1 MGKTIILTGGG
12 TAGHVT
18 PNRALIPLLQK
29 DGWTIHYIGSHTGIE
44 RELIAQFPDVTY
56 HGISSGKLRRYLD
69 LKNISDPFRVLAG
82 AFQARK
88 IVRQLKP
95 QVIFSKGGF
104 VTVPVVWAGASC
116 KVPVV
121 VHESDL
127 TPGLANKLAIPM
139 CRRLCTTFP
148 EAAKAAGEKGVCTG
162 SPIRPSLY
170 DGVREKGLAFAGL
183 PGKKP
188 VLLMMGGSLGAQA
201 INQAVDGCLD
211 RLLESYEIIHLRG
224 KGGLNPELSDKM
236 GYVQYEY
243 IQEELPDLLA
253 AADLILSR
261 AGANAIWEFAA
272 LNKPMLLIPL
282 PLSASRGDQILNAQS
297 FVKQGFARSLDQD
310 NMTSDT
316 LVEALA
322 ATWEDRETIIAAQKA
337 GDTRGGLMRLL
348 KEIYAAAGV
357 ITHKNQ

>member
-18 PNRALIPLLQK
+18 PNIALIPLLQK
-29 DGWTIHYIGSHTGIE
+29 DGWIIHYIGSHTGIE
-44 RELIAQFPDVTY
+44 KELIAQYPNVTY
-56 HGISSGKLRRYLD
+56 HSISSGKLRRYLD
-69 LKNISDPFRVLAG
+69 LKNLTDPFRILAG
-82 AFQARK
+82 AFQARNL
-88 IVRQLKP
+88 VRKLKP

-139 CRRLCTTFP
+139 CKRLCTTFP
-148 EAAKAAGEKGVCTG
+148 EAAKAVGEKGVCTG

-170 DGVREKGLAFAGL
+170 DGSREKGLSFTGL
-183 PGKKP
+183 SGTKP

-201 INQAVDGCLD
+201 VNKAVDACLD
-211 RLLESYEIIHLRG
+211 RLLEKYEIIHLRG
-224 KGGLNPELSDKM
+224 KGGLNPEMDGKS

-253 AADLILSR
+253 AADFILSR

-282 PLSASRGDQILNAQS
+282 PLSASRGDQILNAKS
-297 FVKQGFARSLDQD
+297 FVAQGFAHSLDQD
-310 NMTSDT
+310 TMTSDM
-316 LVEALA
+316 LVEELDAVWA
-322 ATWEDRETIIAAQKA
+322 DRDKMIAAQKA
-337 GDTRGGLMRLL
+337 ADTRGGLMRLL
-348 KEIYAAAGV
+348 KEIYAAAGEK
-357 ITHKNQ
+357 TE